1 MATAAEIAADLVELR
16 AARMALAKG
25 ERIKDVWRDGRR
37 LVFSDT
43 TIEQLNSLISVYE
56 NDLAAA
62 TAAEAGSPRRRAI
75 QLGWRN

>member
-37 LVFSDT
+37 LVFSET
-43 TIEQLNSLISVYE
+43 TIEQLNSRISV
-56 NDLAAA
+56 
-62 TAAEAGSPRRRAI
+62 
-75 QLGWRN
+75 